1 MKLTDILCKNAKYD
15 HNELPNGKKH
25 KLMDGGGLFLHV
37 KPKGK
42 YWHFKYRFNQKQKL
56 ISFGVYPEISLKDA
70 RAKRE
75 NARKLID
82 DGQDPS
88 AVKQEEKQQAIMN
101 LENSFQAIA
110 KEWHENNITK
120 WEAENAIRTWRRLEN
135 NIFPTL
141 GKKPINE
148 IKPSEI
154 LAAIRI
160 MEQRGATYL
169 SRKTV
174 QTCSA
179 VFRYAIAIDK
189 ADYNP
194 AADLSDA
201 LKPHTAK
208 NHPSIG
214 AKELPAF
221 YKKLDEVIAM
231 PTNKLAIRLL
241 LLTFLRQGELRQCKW
256 EYIDFEAKEL
266 HVPAEIMK
274 MKESHI
280 VPLAPQAL
288 EVLKELHKTNGWSP
302 YIFPSQSRRVHPYIS
317 ENTINKIIHTM
328 GYKGQMV
335 AHGAR
340 SLASTILNGNGF
352 NADVIERQLAHAER
366 NKNRAAYNRAEYL
379 PERHAMM
386 QWWGAY
392 LERAQN
398 GGGNVVEGKFRKI
411 EA

>member
-1 MKLTDILCKNAKYD
+1 MKLTNTAILNAKAKEKDYKIAD
-15 HNELPNGKKH
+15 GDGMYLLITKSGGKLW
-25 KLMDGGGLFLHV
+25 KL
-37 KPKGK
+37 
-42 YWHFKYRFNQKQKL
+42 KYRFDGKEKKL
-56 ISFGVYPEISLKDA
+56 SLGAFPEVSLKEA
-70 RAKRE
+70 RERRS
-75 NARKLID
+75 NARKLIAD
-82 DGQDPS
+82 NQDPS
-88 AVKQEEKQQAIMN
+88 AVKQEEKQQAIIN
-101 LENSFQAIA
+101 LENSFESIA
-110 KEWHENNITK
+110 KKWFDNNITR
-120 WEAENAIRTWRRLEN
+120 WEEENATRTWRRLEN

-148 IKPSEI
+148 IKPYEI
-154 LAAIRI
+154 LAAIRV

-169 SRKTV
+169 SRKTL

-179 VFRYAIAIDK
+179 VFRYARAEGK
-189 ADYNP
+189 WNVEYNP
-194 AADLSDA
+194 TADLSDA
-201 LKPHTAK
+201 LKPHEAMK
-208 NHPSIG
+208 HPSIK
-214 AKELPAF
+214 AKQLPEF

-266 HVPAEIMK
+266 RVPAEIMK

-280 VPLAPQAL
+280 VPLAPQAIS
-288 EVLKELHKTNGWSP
+288 VLQEIHKTNGWSP

-340 SLASTILNGNGF
+340 SLASTILNGHHF
-352 NADVIERQLAHAER
+352 KPDVIERQLAHSDKDKIR
-366 NKNRAAYNRAEYL
+366 GVYNRAEYL

-386 QWWGAY
+386 EWWGSY
-392 LERAQN
+392 LEQAEN
-398 GGGNVVEGKFRKI
+398 GKDNVI
-411 EA
+411 EAKFGISK